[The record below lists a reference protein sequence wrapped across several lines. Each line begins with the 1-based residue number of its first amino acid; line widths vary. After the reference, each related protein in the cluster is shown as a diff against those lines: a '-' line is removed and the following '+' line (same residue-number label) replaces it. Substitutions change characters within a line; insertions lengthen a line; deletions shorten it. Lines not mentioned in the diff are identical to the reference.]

1 MKKILLASHGDLA
14 DGIKS
19 AIEIVLGVQENISTI
34 CAYKEKDFNLK
45 IRVEEEIQN
54 LAPDDILIV
63 VTDLFGGSVNNEFM
77 NYLEN
82 KNVHLITGL
91 NLLLLI
97 ELIVN
102 QNNQEVSELIKNA
115 ILNSI
120 SGIKYC
126 NELSSNSSDDEDF

>member
-126 NELSSNSSDDEDF
+126 NELSSNSSEDEDF

>member
-102 QNNQEVSELIKNA
+102 QNNQKVSELIKNA

-126 NELSSNSSDDEDF
+126 NELSSNSSEDEDF

>member
-1 MKKILLASHGDLA
+1 M
-14 DGIKS
+14 
-19 AIEIVLGVQENISTI
+19 
-34 CAYKEKDFNLK
+34 
-45 IRVEEEIQN
+45 
-54 LAPDDILIV
+54 
-63 VTDLFGGSVNNEFM
+63 FGGSVNNEFM

-102 QNNQEVSELIKNA
+102 QNNQKVSELIKNA

-126 NELSSNSSDDEDF
+126 NELSSNSSEDEDF